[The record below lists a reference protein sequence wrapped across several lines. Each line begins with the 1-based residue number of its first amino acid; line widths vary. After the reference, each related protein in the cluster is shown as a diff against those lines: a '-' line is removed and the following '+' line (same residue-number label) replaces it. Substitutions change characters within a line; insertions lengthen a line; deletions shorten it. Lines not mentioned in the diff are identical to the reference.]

1 MKLTHKQ
8 TLGIDTLE
16 LHAEEHGGD
25 VLEYE
30 SLMLFDGDVLF
41 LALLVHA
48 HEHVSLCGE
57 MDVRRVGLVVQ
68 RHEANILKTLN
79 DGLLVLGVVGNSTY
93 GSLIVFEVS
102 TVDGW

>member
-16 LHAEEHGGD
+16 LHTEEHGGD
-25 VLEYE
+25 VLKYE
-30 SLMLFDGDVLF
+30 GLMLLDGDVLF

-48 HEHVSLCGE
+48 HEHVSLCRE
-57 MDVRRVGLVVQ
+57 VDVRRVGLVIQ
-68 RHEANILKTLN
+68 RHEAHILKALN
-79 DGLLVLGVVGNSTY
+79 HSLLVFGVVGDSTD

-102 TVDGW
+102 AVDGR